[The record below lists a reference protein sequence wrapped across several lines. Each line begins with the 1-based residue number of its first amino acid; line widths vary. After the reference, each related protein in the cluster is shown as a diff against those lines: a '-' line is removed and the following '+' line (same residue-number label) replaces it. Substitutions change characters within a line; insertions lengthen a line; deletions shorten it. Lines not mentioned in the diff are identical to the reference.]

1 MPLSRSLPLNK
12 QDVLKE
18 EINVG
23 AKAQSIAEKMMELRK
38 QRRNVDK
45 TLKKYEKELA
55 DIFDDCKTD
64 SMEIKMG
71 LLVRRKNGEKTEWMI
86 EL

>member
-1 MPLSRSLPLNK
+1 MRG
-12 QDVLKE
+12 E
-18 EINVG
+18 

-38 QRRNVDK
+38 QRRNIDK
-45 TLKKYEKELA
+45 TLRKYEKELA
-55 DIFDDCKTD
+55 DIFDDSQTD

-71 LLVRRKNGEKTEWMI
+71 LLVI